1 VSEAGVSQSFFVVRP
16 CGERPH
22 HEHEHHFCSSMQSSS
37 TSGMRPILSQRLV
50 SSATQ
55 TRM

>member
-1 VSEAGVSQSFFVVRP
+1 MSEAGVSQSFFVVRP